1 MRQATATKLAS
12 LALRNIRREFPA
24 AILHVAGSK
33 RESRRSQRDL
43 HPSFY
48 GCLDWHSSVETHWS
62 LVRLMWL
69 FPTARFVPRVVRE
82 LSKSFAAG
90 SISAEAR
97 YVAAH
102 PGFERPYGLAWFL
115 QLASELKCSV
125 PSACS
130 AGALAPENVAFRAKL
145 GNWSSALRPLE
156 RLAVKN
162 LTVWLKKLPYPMR
175 TGTHNQTAFSMGLML
190 DYARTRGDGHFEALL
205 LKTAK
210 RFYLRDRNAPLDF
223 DLGGENFLSPAL
235 GEADLM
241 RRVLPSAKFAR
252 WLSKFLPKIP
262 TRGRT
267 KWMTPVRTPDRAD
280 GRLAHLDGLNISR
293 AWMLEGIASG
303 LPPRDARIVAL
314 QNAAAAHRRAGLQA
328 LSSDRY
334 ELTHWLG
341 AYATYL
347 ETRSGVT

>member
-1 MRQATATKLAS
+1 MTQATATKLAA

-48 GCLDWHSSVETHWS
+48 GCFDWHSSVETHWS
-62 LVRLMWL
+62 LVRLTRL

-90 SISAEAR
+90 STAAEAR

-102 PGFERPYGLAWFL
+102 PGFERPYGLAWLL
-115 QLASELKCSV
+115 QLAAELHTSD
-125 PSACS
+125 
-130 AGALAPENVAFRAKL
+130 VAFRAKL
-145 GNWSSALRPLE
+145 GKWSSALRPLE

-162 LTVWLKKLPYPMR
+162 LTVWLKKLPHPMR

-190 DYARTRGDGHFEALL
+190 DYARTRGDRRFERLL
-205 LKTAK
+205 IKTAK
-210 RFYLRDRNAPLDF
+210 RFYAKDRNAPLAY
-223 DLGGENFLSPAL
+223 DLGGEDFLSPAL

-241 RRVLPSAKFAR
+241 RRIVQPRPFAH
-252 WLSKFLPKIP
+252 WLTKFLPQL
-262 TRGRT
+262 R
-267 KWMTPVRTPDRAD
+267 MTPVRTPDRAD

-303 LPPRDARIVAL
+303 LPPHDARIVAL
-314 QNAAAAHRRAGLQA
+314 QSAAAAHRRAGLQA

-347 ETRSGVT
+347 ETKSGVT